1 MPNHRPAIPPFGQ
14 RGERMNRIE
23 LKDSIA
29 ALRKEL
35 IESIIAGQD
44 EKLLF
49 EVGEVMMEF
58 HVEVERSGEAK
69 GGIKFW
75 VVELG
80 AGGTDKDKAI
90 HKVTIPLKPV
100 REDGSPILTGSTKI
114 PE

>member
-1 MPNHRPAIPPFGQ
+1 MT
-14 RGERMNRIE
+14 RIA

-35 IESIIAGQD
+35 VESIMAAQG
-44 EKLLF
+44 EGLRF

-58 HVEVERSGEAK
+58 HVEIEQDVKTKGE
-69 GGIKFW
+69 IKFW

-80 AGGTDKDKAI
+80 ASGGEKDKAI
-90 HKVTIPLKPV
+90 HRVSIPLKPV
-100 REDGSPILTGSTKI
+100 RQDGKPVLTGSDEI

>member
-1 MPNHRPAIPPFGQ
+1 L
-14 RGERMNRIE
+14 NRIE

-35 IESIIAGQD
+35 TESIIASQG
-44 EKLLF
+44 EGLRF
-49 EVGEVMMEF
+49 EVGEVMLEF
-58 HVEVERSGEAK
+58 HVEVERSVEGK

-80 AGGTDKDKAI
+80 AGAADKDKAI
-90 HKVTIPLKPV
+90 HKVSIPLKPV
-100 REDGSPILTGSTKI
+100 RRDGKPVLTGSNEI